1 MSDFY
6 SVLAAHYDELFG
18 CDDAT
23 VAFLSEEGAVA
34 GARVLDVACGTGACT
49 RALLDRRV
57 DAYGTDLSSRM
68 IELAKEKAHDAG
80 IDQSRFSVA
89 DMLETAAH
97 PCVPFGLVFCI
108 GNSIAHLDSL
118 DDVGRFVRAAATALG
133 AEDGRL
139 VLQYVDVEALGVGE
153 TFELPD
159 LTGQAAAM
167 RRAYHRES
175 TSRIRFDAEL
185 TVRGEATQTISQRLL
200 VIPTDELSRLVKQ
213 AGFSSLAV
221 HGGFD
226 RAPGDRGRWVRV
238 VVAALS

>member
-18 CDDAT
+18 CDDGT
-23 VAFLSEEGAVA
+23 IAFLSEEGAVA

-57 DAYGTDLSSRM
+57 EAYGTDLSSRM
-68 IELAKEKAHDAG
+68 IGIAKEKAHAAG
-80 IDQSRFSVA
+80 IDRSRFSVG
-89 DMLETAAH
+89 DMLEIDAH
-97 PCVPFGLVFCI
+97 PHRPFDLVYCI

-118 DDVGRFVRAAATALG
+118 DAVGRFVGATARVLRGG
-133 AEDGRL
+133 AGRL
-139 VLQYVDVEALGVGE
+139 VLQYVDVEGLGMGE

-159 LTGQAAAM
+159 LTAPAAVM
-167 RRAYHRES
+167 RRAYHREGR
-175 TSRIRFDAEL
+175 SRIRFDAEL
-185 TVRGEATQTISQRLL
+185 TVRGESTQTISQSLL
-200 VIPTDELSRLVKQ
+200 VVPTDELSRLVTQ
-213 AGFSSLAV
+213 AGFSSVVV

-226 RAPGDRGRWVRV
+226 RAPADRGRWVRV